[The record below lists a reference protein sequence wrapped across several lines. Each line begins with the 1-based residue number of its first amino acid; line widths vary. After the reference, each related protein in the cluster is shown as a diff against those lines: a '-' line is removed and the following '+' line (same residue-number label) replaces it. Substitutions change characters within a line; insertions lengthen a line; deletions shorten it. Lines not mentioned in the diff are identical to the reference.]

1 MAAPVYTSWKEQPSK
16 NLGKLEAPAL
26 DWCLNVLVISQ
37 IQGLTGPPNR
47 CLKPLW
53 NHFETLESS
62 TWRASIHPSTHS
74 IRQYFWEYLSGKNPL
89 IYSFSIRQYFWSILH
104 DFDVFFFHS
113 KASIRRYHL
122 LLETLVKKTRA
133 SCVTLAASAS
143 LSRSCLKSWEISP
156 TIKGYYQRVDN
167 GNIEWVYILVSK
179 IVICCITTNT
189 IYGLGVRK

>member
-104 DFDVFFFHS
+104 DFDVFFSILKHLFGGTTYCWKPWWKKHAPRAWHWRLQPRYLVPAWSHGRFH
-113 KASIRRYHL
+113 
-122 LLETLVKKTRA
+122 
-133 SCVTLAASAS
+133 
-143 LSRSCLKSWEISP
+143 
-156 TIKGYYQRVDN
+156 QQ
-167 GNIEWVYILVSK
+167 
-179 IVICCITTNT
+179 
-189 IYGLGVRK
+189 